1 MIELLFWIILVMI
14 AGFFIFRYH
23 LLPWKTSGAD
33 RTVKSFFIYLF
44 LLLLIAPVSIAF
56 NTYSEDGLSHEAE
69 ELPSEDD
76 LEQWTYEGDFET
88 LDEATRTDAFSL
100 AFDAESLQ
108 FQPHVD
114 GFADI
119 HLFVEENDGL
129 ENEVEIFH
137 VYPLISIE
145 GQDMT
150 HVFPEAEY
158 NVQNGDLIFLAEER
172 ASVSL
177 TSYTNDFAV
186 NQFVRDR
193 QPIVE
198 PFNIEPEPMMIHLQV
213 PPDTGVSGGQAAQ
226 NHDVRIHRS
235 SAE

>member
-1 MIELLFWIILVMI
+1 MELAFWILLVIIAAYVMI
-14 AGFFIFRYH
+14 RYH
-23 LLPWKTSGAD
+23 FLPWKTSGAD

-44 LLLLIAPVSIAF
+44 LLLLIAPISIAA
-56 NTYSEDGLSHEAE
+56 NTFSEDGLSHEE
-69 ELPSEDD
+69 EDLPSEDD
-76 LEQWTYEGDFET
+76 LEQWTYEGDVEA
-88 LDEATRTDAFSL
+88 LDEHVRTDQFTHS
-100 AFDAESLQ
+100 FDAEALQ

-119 HLFVEENDGL
+119 HLFVEENAEL
-129 ENEVEIFH
+129 ENEVQILH
-137 VYPLISIE
+137 VYPLVTIE

-150 HVFPEAEY
+150 HIFPEAEY
-158 NVQNGDLIFLAEER
+158 RVQNDELVFLAEER

-193 QPIVE
+193 QAIVE

-213 PPDTGVSGGQAAQ
+213 PEGTEVSSGQAAQ
-226 NHDVRIHRS
+226 NHDVRIHHS
-235 SAE
+235 SGE